1 MAAELYVPGD
11 QASAAFIISWF
22 HIPALVQ
29 QSSDVSPV
37 RIFNQQV
44 VPLCD
49 DQRNIA
55 GYGDRRSNRFF
66 DGTIEARCVHDRIFT
81 AVQASKQIDIAGRIK
96 GVDSTFALIATEPLQ
111 LDVTQVEPVHAY
123 QDRIGSQLSL
133 EHSGKCRFAGA
144 RRSGDPKEAALA
156 GRDQSACR
164 CYELRQAV
172 GEVIDGIDP
181 NSAGVAG
188 VSRGHRA
195 AVANA
200 RSALG
205 ALTGDTGA
213 LTIRATV
220 EKTGTRRLRN
230 SVQVYA
236 TPLEPQ
242 ERFLFAVTRATAEL
256 SERLPVTTDVP
267 LHRMPTRRRRQESG
281 CLGCTG
287 TS

>member
-11 QASAAFIISWF
+11 QTSAAFMISWF

-55 GYGDRRSNRFF
+55 GYGNRRSNRFF
-66 DGTIEARCVHDRIFT
+66 NGTVEARCVHDRIFA

-111 LDVTQVEPVHAY
+111 FDVTQVEPVHAY

-133 EHSGKCRFAGA
+133 DHLSKCRFAGA
-144 RRSGDPKEAALA
+144 RRSGDPKEAALPR
-156 GRDQSACR
+156 RDQSACR
-164 CYELRQAV
+164 CDQLRQAV

-181 NSAGVAG
+181 NSVDVAGVAPR
-188 VSRGHRA
+188 VRRA
-195 AVANA
+195 AVANTH
-200 RSALG
+200 SALG
-205 ALTGDTGA
+205 ALAGDAGA

-220 EKTGTRRLRN
+220 EKTRTRRLRN
-230 SVQVYA
+230 AVQVYA
-236 TPLEPQ
+236 NPLEPG
-242 ERFLFAVTRATAEL
+242 
-256 SERLPVTTDVP
+256 ERLSVTIDVP
-267 LHRMPTRRRRQESG
+267 LRRRPTRRRRQESG